1 MKIRKLTSI
10 FMAAAMVVMLAA
22 CGKTESGTPKDKSQ
36 QTETDKTKDSGK
48 GGRKIAV
55 QVGTLEQT
63 FYTMCVTGI
72 KEAAKEGDEVIVYSP
87 EWDQEKQLSQVE
99 DMITKGVDCVLMAP
113 MDADGCLP
121 SMDLL
126 KQSGISL
133 LTFDRP
139 LNEEDYDLA
148 VAQCL
153 ISDYDIGYNGGK
165 ALAEGLKEKNG
176 EYKGKVV
183 TYCYTSTLAG
193 VDRLKGFDDAIAE
206 YPDIERI
213 YNCDDEWDSETATRV
228 IENVMTSN
236 PDMNGFWGWSSPS
249 TTACAQVCKSAG
261 RDDIVITTNEC
272 TKEVYDYIEEGAM
285 YAGLDI
291 NPVGLGK
298 TAMNTMYDALD
309 GKDVEG
315 IIYNDVTLITAKNLN
330 EAVTPSYE
338 E

>member
-22 CGKTESGTPKDKSQ
+22 CGKTESGTPKDTSQ

-126 KQSGISL
+126 KQSGIPL

-206 YPDIERI
+206 
-213 YNCDDEWDSETATRV
+213 
-228 IENVMTSN
+228 
-236 PDMNGFWGWSSPS
+236 
-249 TTACAQVCKSAG
+249 
-261 RDDIVITTNEC
+261 
-272 TKEVYDYIEEGAM
+272 
-285 YAGLDI
+285 
-291 NPVGLGK
+291 
-298 TAMNTMYDALD
+298 
-309 GKDVEG
+309 
-315 IIYNDVTLITAKNLN
+315 
-330 EAVTPSYE
+330 
-338 E
+338 

>member
-1 MKIRKLTSI
+1 
-10 FMAAAMVVMLAA
+10 
-22 CGKTESGTPKDKSQ
+22 
-36 QTETDKTKDSGK
+36 
-48 GGRKIAV
+48 
-55 QVGTLEQT
+55 
-63 FYTMCVTGI
+63 
-72 KEAAKEGDEVIVYSP
+72 
-87 EWDQEKQLSQVE
+87 
-99 DMITKGVDCVLMAP
+99 
-113 MDADGCLP
+113 
-121 SMDLL
+121 
-126 KQSGISL
+126 
-133 LTFDRP
+133 
-139 LNEEDYDLA
+139 
-148 VAQCL
+148 
-153 ISDYDIGYNGGK
+153 
-165 ALAEGLKEKNG
+165 
-176 EYKGKVV
+176 
-183 TYCYTSTLAG
+183 
-193 VDRLKGFDDAIAE
+193 
-206 YPDIERI
+206 
-213 YNCDDEWDSETATRV
+213 
-228 IENVMTSN
+228 MTSN